1 MKIGM
6 RKPSLTKSL
15 KARTTSKWK
24 RQAKKAIIPGYGK
37 KGMGWIKNPKKAMY
51 NKVYHKTTF
60 GLSDL
65 FKSSKKSKKKVDNN
79 KQQSILASNGKKQH
93 TSKDYKKTSLVFLI
107 ISIILLFLIP
117 PLGVILLFFS
127 FMMFLIGRFTAKQE
141 KKKKIDNYS
150 GPSVDKIV
158 FHDDFLLMGT
168 NYHEEEAELAAD
180 FLSEGIHYFGKD
192 NKSLKSYMLETY
204 KPVYKYNKLKTVDV
218 HLLPE
223 PSNPHDKNAVKVLV
237 NNIFVGYLPAVIAS
251 QISSYIANPNYR
263 YDAILTGRG
272 GPYKTL
278 NIETERVV
286 SRKSDLT
293 YYLDLTVWRLAK
305 K

>member
-6 RKPSLTKSL
+6 RKPSLTRSL

-37 KGMGWIKNPKKAMY
+37 KGMGWVKNPKKAMY

-65 FKSSKKSKKKVDNN
+65 FKSSKERAKNN
-79 KQQSILASNGKKQH
+79 KQPLQYDSSRQH
-93 TSKDYKKTSLVFLI
+93 TSNKNKRGSFIFLI
-107 ISIILLFLIP
+107 VSLILLFIVP
-117 PLGVILLFFS
+117 PLGVLLLLVNFFVFIIKYFS
-127 FMMFLIGRFTAKQE
+127 S
-141 KKKKIDNYS
+141 KKRKVTSSN
-150 GPSVDKIV
+150 PSVDKII
-158 FHDDFLLMGT
+158 FHEDFLLMGT
-168 NYHEEEAELAAD
+168 NYHKEEAEIAAD
-180 FLSEGIHYFGKD
+180 FLSEGVHYFGKD

-223 PSNPHDKNAVKVLV
+223 PSNPHDQNAIQVLV
-237 NNIFVGYLPAVIAS
+237 NNIFVGYIPASIAA
-251 QISSYIANPNYR
+251 QISTYIANPNYR

-278 NIETERVV
+278 NIETERVI
-286 SRKSDLT
+286 SRESDLT
-293 YYLDLTVWRLAK
+293 YYLDLTVWSLAK

>member
-6 RKPSLTKSL
+6 RTPSLTRSL

-37 KGMGWIKNPKKAMY
+37 KGMGWVKNPKKAMY

-65 FKSSKKSKKKVDNN
+65 FKSSKKRAKNN
-79 KQQSILASNGKKQH
+79 KQPLQYDSSRQH
-93 TSKDYKKTSLVFLI
+93 TSNKNKRGSFIFLI
-107 ISIILLFLIP
+107 VSLILLFIVP
-117 PLGVILLFFS
+117 PLGVLLLLVNFFVFIIKYFS
-127 FMMFLIGRFTAKQE
+127 S
-141 KKKKIDNYS
+141 KKRKVTSSN
-150 GPSVDKIV
+150 PSVDKII
-158 FHDDFLLMGT
+158 FHEDFLLMGT
-168 NYHEEEAELAAD
+168 NYHKEEAEIAAD
-180 FLSEGIHYFGKD
+180 FLSKGIHYFGKD

-218 HLLPE
+218 QLLPE

-286 SRKSDLT
+286 TREKELT
-293 YYLDLTVWRLAK
+293 YYLDLTIWHLAK

>member
-6 RKPSLTKSL
+6 RKPSLTRSL

-37 KGMGWIKNPKKAMY
+37 KGMGWVKNPKKTMY

-65 FKSSKKSKKKVDNN
+65 FKPSKKRAKNN
-79 KQQSILASNGKKQH
+79 KQPLQYDSSRQH
-93 TSKDYKKTSLVFLI
+93 TSNKNNRGSLIFLI
-107 ISIILLFLIP
+107 VSLILLFIVP
-117 PLGVILLFFS
+117 PLGVLLLLVNFFVFIIKYFS
-127 FMMFLIGRFTAKQE
+127 S
-141 KKKKIDNYS
+141 KKRKVTSSN
-150 GPSVDKIV
+150 PSVDKII
-158 FHDDFLLMGT
+158 FHEDFLLMGT
-168 NYHEEEAELAAD
+168 NYHKEEAEIAAD
-180 FLSEGIHYFGKD
+180 FLSEGVHYFGKD

-223 PSNPHDKNAVKVLV
+223 PSNPHDQNAIQVLV
-237 NNIFVGYLPAVIAS
+237 NNIFVGYIPASIAA
-251 QISSYIANPNYR
+251 QISTYIANPNYR

-278 NIETERVV
+278 NIETERVI
-286 SRKSDLT
+286 SRESDLT
-293 YYLDLTVWRLAK
+293 YYLDLTVWHLAEK
-305 K
+305 

>member
-1 MKIGM
+1 M
-6 RKPSLTKSL
+6 RKPSLTRSL

-37 KGMGWIKNPKKAMY
+37 KGMGWVKNPKKAMY

-93 TSKDYKKTSLVFLI
+93 TSKDYKKASLVFLVV
-107 ISIILLFLIP
+107 SIILLFLIP
-117 PLGVILLFFS
+117 PFGVILLFFS

-168 NYHEEEAELAAD
+168 NYHKEEAELAAD

-223 PSNPHDKNAVKVLV
+223 PSNPHDQNAIQVLV
-237 NNIFVGYLPAVIAS
+237 NNIFVGYIPASIAA
-251 QISSYIANPNYR
+251 QISTYIANPNYR

-278 NIETERVV
+278 NIETERVI
-286 SRKSDLT
+286 SRESDLT
-293 YYLDLTVWRLAK
+293 YYLDLTVWHLAEK
-305 K
+305 

>member
-1 MKIGM
+1 M
-6 RKPSLTKSL
+6 RTPSLKKSL

-37 KGMGWIKNPKKAMY
+37 KGVGWIKNPKKAMY

-65 FKSSKKSKKKVDNN
+65 LKPSKKRKKKVVTK
-79 KQQSILASNGKKQH
+79 KQQSILSSNGKKQH
-93 TSKDYKKTSLVFLI
+93 TPKDHKEAGIVLMVLGAIF
-107 ISIILLFLIP
+107 LFLFP
-117 PLGVILLFFS
+117 PLGSFFLVTGFIS
-127 FMMFLIGRFTAKQE
+127 YIIGRLTAKRE

-168 NYHEEEAELAAD
+168 NYHKEEAEAAAD
-180 FLSEGIHYFGKD
+180 FLSKGVHYFGKD

-218 HLLPE
+218 QLLPE

-237 NNIFVGYLPAVIAS
+237 NNIFIGYLPAMIAS

-263 YDAILTGRG
+263 YDAILTGKG

-278 NIETERVV
+278 NIDTERVV
-286 SRKSDLT
+286 TREKELT
-293 YYLDLTVWRLAK
+293 YYLDLTMWRLAK

>member
-6 RKPSLTKSL
+6 RKPSLTRSL

-37 KGMGWIKNPKKAMY
+37 KGMGWVKNPKKAMY

-60 GLSDL
+60 GFSDL
-65 FKSSKKSKKKVDNN
+65 FKLSKKRAKNN
-79 KQQSILASNGKKQH
+79 EQPLQYDSSRQH
-93 TSKDYKKTSLVFLI
+93 TSNKNKRGSFIFLI
-107 ISIILLFLIP
+107 VSLILLFIVP
-117 PLGVILLFFS
+117 PLGVLLLLVNFFVFIIKYFS
-127 FMMFLIGRFTAKQE
+127 S
-141 KKKKIDNYS
+141 KKRKVTSSN
-150 GPSVDKIV
+150 PSVDKII
-158 FHDDFLLMGT
+158 FHEDFLLMGT
-168 NYHEEEAELAAD
+168 NYHKEEAEIAAD
-180 FLSEGIHYFGKD
+180 FLSEGVHYFGKD

-223 PSNPHDKNAVKVLV
+223 PSNPHDQNAIQVLV

-286 SRKSDLT
+286 THEKELT
-293 YYLDLTVWRLAK
+293 YYLDLTIWHLAK

>member
-6 RKPSLTKSL
+6 RKPSLTRSL

-37 KGMGWIKNPKKAMY
+37 KGMGWVKNPKKAMY

-65 FKSSKKSKKKVDNN
+65 FKSSKKRTKNN
-79 KQQSILASNGKKQH
+79 KQPLQYDSSRQH
-93 TSKDYKKTSLVFLI
+93 TSNKNNRGSLIFLI
-107 ISIILLFLIP
+107 VSLILLFIVP
-117 PLGVILLFFS
+117 PLGVLLLLVNFFVFIIKYFS
-127 FMMFLIGRFTAKQE
+127 S
-141 KKKKIDNYS
+141 KKRKVTSSN
-150 GPSVDKIV
+150 PSVDKII
-158 FHDDFLLMGT
+158 FHEDFLLMGT
-168 NYHEEEAELAAD
+168 NYHKEEAEIAAD
-180 FLSEGIHYFGKD
+180 FLSEGVHYFGKD

-223 PSNPHDKNAVKVLV
+223 PSNPHDQNAIQVLV
-237 NNIFVGYLPAVIAS
+237 NNIFVGYIPASIAA
-251 QISSYIANPNYR
+251 QISTYIANPNYR

-278 NIETERVV
+278 NIETERVI
-286 SRKSDLT
+286 SRESDLT
-293 YYLDLTVWRLAK
+293 YYLDLTVWHLAEK
-305 K
+305 

>member
-6 RKPSLTKSL
+6 RKPSLTRSL

-37 KGMGWIKNPKKAMY
+37 KGMGWVKNPKKAMY
-51 NKVYHKTTF
+51 NKIYHKTTF

-65 FKSSKKSKKKVDNN
+65 FKSSKKRTKNN
-79 KQQSILASNGKKQH
+79 KQPLQYDSSRRH
-93 TSKDYKKTSLVFLI
+93 TSNKNKQGSFIFLI
-107 ISIILLFLIP
+107 VSLILLFIVP
-117 PLGVILLFFS
+117 PLGVLLLLVNFFVFIIKYFS
-127 FMMFLIGRFTAKQE
+127 S
-141 KKKKIDNYS
+141 KKRKVTSSN
-150 GPSVDKIV
+150 PSVDKII
-158 FHDDFLLMGT
+158 FHEDFLLMGT
-168 NYHEEEAELAAD
+168 NYHKEEAEIAAD
-180 FLSEGIHYFGKD
+180 FLSEGVHYFGKD

-223 PSNPHDKNAVKVLV
+223 PSNPHDQNAIQVLV
-237 NNIFVGYLPAVIAS
+237 NNIFVGYIPASIAA
-251 QISSYIANPNYR
+251 QISTYIANPNYR

-278 NIETERVV
+278 NIETERVI
-286 SRKSDLT
+286 SRESDLT
-293 YYLDLTVWRLAK
+293 YYLDLTLWHLAEK
-305 K
+305 

>member
-6 RKPSLTKSL
+6 RKPSLTRSL

-37 KGMGWIKNPKKAMY
+37 KGMGWVKNPKKAMY

-237 NNIFVGYLPAVIAS
+237 NNIFVGYLPAMIAT
-251 QISSYIANPNYR
+251 QVSSYISNQNYR

-278 NIETERVV
+278 NIETERVI

>member
-6 RKPSLTKSL
+6 RTPSLKKSL

-37 KGMGWIKNPKKAMY
+37 KGVGWIKNPKKAMY

-65 FKSSKKSKKKVDNN
+65 LKPSKKRKKKVVIK
-79 KQQSILASNGKKQH
+79 KQQSILSSNGKKQH
-93 TSKDYKKTSLVFLI
+93 TPKDHKEAGIVLMVLGAIF
-107 ISIILLFLIP
+107 LFLFP
-117 PLGVILLFFS
+117 PLGFFLFITGFITYI
-127 FMMFLIGRFTAKQE
+127 IGRLTAKRE
-141 KKKKIDNYS
+141 KKKKVENYS
-150 GPSVDKIV
+150 PQIDTIV
-158 FHDDFLLMGT
+158 FRDDFLLMGT
-168 NYHEEEAELAAD
+168 NYHQEEAEIAAD
-180 FLSEGIHYFGKD
+180 YLSKGVHYFGKD

-218 HLLPE
+218 QLLPE

-286 SRKSDLT
+286 SREKELT
-293 YYLDLTVWRLAK
+293 YYLDLTIWCLAK

>member
-1 MKIGM
+1 M
-6 RKPSLTKSL
+6 RKPSLTRSL

-37 KGMGWIKNPKKAMY
+37 KGMGWVKNPKKAMY

-65 FKSSKKSKKKVDNN
+65 FKSSKKRAKNN
-79 KQQSILASNGKKQH
+79 KQPLQYDSSIQH
-93 TSKDYKKTSLVFLI
+93 TSNKNKRGSFIFLI
-107 ISIILLFLIP
+107 VSLILLFIVP
-117 PLGVILLFFS
+117 PLGVLLLLVNFFVFIIKYFS
-127 FMMFLIGRFTAKQE
+127 S
-141 KKKKIDNYS
+141 KKRKVTSSN
-150 GPSVDKIV
+150 PSVDKII
-158 FHDDFLLMGT
+158 FHEDFLLMGT
-168 NYHEEEAELAAD
+168 NYHQEEAEIAAD
-180 FLSEGIHYFGKD
+180 FLSKGVHYFGKD

-223 PSNPHDKNAVKVLV
+223 PSNPHDQNAIQVLV
-237 NNIFVGYLPAVIAS
+237 NNIFVGYIPASIAA
-251 QISSYIANPNYR
+251 QISTYIANPNYR

-278 NIETERVV
+278 NIETERVI
-286 SRKSDLT
+286 SRESDLT
-293 YYLDLTVWRLAK
+293 YYLDLTLWHLAEK
-305 K
+305 

>member
-6 RKPSLTKSL
+6 RTPSLKKSL

-37 KGMGWIKNPKKAMY
+37 KGVGWIKNPKKAMY

-65 FKSSKKSKKKVDNN
+65 LKPSKRRKKKVVTK
-79 KQQSILASNGKKQH
+79 KQQSILSPNGKKQH
-93 TSKDYKKTSLVFLI
+93 TPKEYKEAGIVLMVLGAIF
-107 ISIILLFLIP
+107 LFLFL
-117 PLGVILLFFS
+117 PLGFFLFITGFIS
-127 FMMFLIGRFTAKQE
+127 YIIGRLTTNRE
-141 KKKKIDNYS
+141 KKKKIENYS
-150 GPSVDKIV
+150 PQIDTIV
-158 FHDDFLLMGT
+158 FHDSFLLMGT
-168 NYHEEEAELAAD
+168 NYHKEEAEIAAD
-180 FLSEGIHYFGKD
+180 FLSKGVHYFGKD

-218 HLLPE
+218 QLLPE

-286 SRKSDLT
+286 SYEKELT
-293 YYLDLTVWRLAK
+293 YYLDLTIWRLAK

>member
-6 RKPSLTKSL
+6 RKPSLTRSL

-37 KGMGWIKNPKKAMY
+37 KGMGWVKNPKKAMY

-65 FKSSKKSKKKVDNN
+65 FKPSKKRMKNN
-79 KQQSILASNGKKQH
+79 KQPLQYDSSRQH
-93 TSKDYKKTSLVFLI
+93 TSNKNKRGSFIFLI
-107 ISIILLFLIP
+107 VSLILLFIVP
-117 PLGVILLFFS
+117 PLGVLLLLVNFFVFIIKYFS
-127 FMMFLIGRFTAKQE
+127 S
-141 KKKKIDNYS
+141 KKRKVASSN
-150 GPSVDKIV
+150 PSVDTII
-158 FHDDFLLMGT
+158 FHEDFLLMGT
-168 NYHEEEAELAAD
+168 NYHKEEAEIAAD
-180 FLSEGIHYFGKD
+180 FLSEGVHYFGKD

-223 PSNPHDKNAVKVLV
+223 PSNPHDQNAIQVLV
-237 NNIFVGYLPAVIAS
+237 NNIFVGYIPASIAA
-251 QISSYIANPNYR
+251 QISTYIANPNYR

-278 NIETERVV
+278 NFETERVI
-286 SRKSDLT
+286 SRESDLT
-293 YYLDLTVWRLAK
+293 YYLDLTVWHLAEK
-305 K
+305 

>member
-6 RKPSLTKSL
+6 RTPSLKKSL

-37 KGMGWIKNPKKAMY
+37 KGVGWIKNPKKAMY

-65 FKSSKKSKKKVDNN
+65 FKSSKKKKRKVVTN

-93 TSKDYKKTSLVFLI
+93 TAKEHKEASLVFLV
-107 ISIILLFLIP
+107 ISVILLFLIP
-117 PLGVILLFFS
+117 PLGVMLLFIS
-127 FMMFLIGRFTAKQE
+127 LLTFLISYLAEKRE
-141 KKKKIDNYS
+141 KKTKKENYS

-168 NYHEEEAELAAD
+168 NYHQEEAEIAAD
-180 FLSEGIHYFGKD
+180 FLSNGVHYFGKD

-218 HLLPE
+218 QLLPE

-237 NNIFVGYLPAVIAS
+237 NNIFVGYLPAMIAS
-251 QISSYIANPNYR
+251 QISSYTANPNYR

-286 SRKSDLT
+286 TREKELT
-293 YYLDLTVWRLAK
+293 YYLDLTIWRLAQK
-305 K
+305 

>member
-1 MKIGM
+1 M
-6 RKPSLTKSL
+6 RKPSLTRSL

-37 KGMGWIKNPKKAMY
+37 KGMGWVKNPKKAMY

-65 FKSSKKSKKKVDNN
+65 FKPSKKRMKNN
-79 KQQSILASNGKKQH
+79 KQPLQYDSSRQH
-93 TSKDYKKTSLVFLI
+93 TSNKNKRGSFIFLI
-107 ISIILLFLIP
+107 VSLILLFIVP
-117 PLGVILLFFS
+117 PLGVLLLLVNFFVFIIKYFS
-127 FMMFLIGRFTAKQE
+127 S
-141 KKKKIDNYS
+141 KKRKVASSN
-150 GPSVDKIV
+150 PSVDKII
-158 FHDDFLLMGT
+158 FHEDFLLMGT
-168 NYHEEEAELAAD
+168 NYHKEEAEIAAD
-180 FLSEGIHYFGKD
+180 FLSEGVHYFGKD

-223 PSNPHDKNAVKVLV
+223 PSNPHDQNAIQVLV
-237 NNIFVGYLPAVIAS
+237 NNIFVGYIPASIAA
-251 QISSYIANPNYR
+251 QISTYIANPNYR

-278 NIETERVV
+278 NIETERVI
-286 SRKSDLT
+286 SRESDLT
-293 YYLDLTVWRLAK
+293 YYLDLTLWHLAEK
-305 K
+305 

>member
-6 RKPSLTKSL
+6 RTPSLKKSL
-15 KARTTSKWK
+15 KAKTTSKWK

-37 KGMGWIKNPKKAMY
+37 KGMGWVKNLKKAMY

-65 FKSSKKSKKKVDNN
+65 FKPSKKRAKNN
-79 KQQSILASNGKKQH
+79 KQPLQYDSSRQH
-93 TSKDYKKTSLVFLI
+93 TSNKNNRGSLIFLI
-107 ISIILLFLIP
+107 VSLILLFIVP
-117 PLGVILLFFS
+117 PLGVLLLLVNFFVFIIKYFS
-127 FMMFLIGRFTAKQE
+127 S
-141 KKKKIDNYS
+141 KKRKVTSSN
-150 GPSVDKIV
+150 PSVDKII
-158 FHDDFLLMGT
+158 FHEDFLLMGT
-168 NYHEEEAELAAD
+168 NYHKEEAEIAAD
-180 FLSEGIHYFGKD
+180 FLSEGVHYFGKD

-223 PSNPHDKNAVKVLV
+223 PSNPHDQNAIQVLV
-237 NNIFVGYLPAVIAS
+237 NNIFVGYIPASIAA
-251 QISSYIANPNYR
+251 QISTYIANPNYR

-278 NIETERVV
+278 NIETERVI
-286 SRKSDLT
+286 SRESDLT
-293 YYLDLTVWRLAK
+293 YYLDLTVWHLAEK
-305 K
+305 

>member
-6 RKPSLTKSL
+6 RKPSLTRSL

-37 KGMGWIKNPKKAMY
+37 KGMGWVKNPKKAMY

-65 FKSSKKSKKKVDNN
+65 FKPSKKRAKNNKQPLQYDSSRQHTSNKNNRGSLIFLIVSLILLFIVPLLGVLLLLVNFFVFIIKYFSSKKRKVT
-79 KQQSILASNGKKQH
+79 SSN
-93 TSKDYKKTSLVFLI
+93 
-107 ISIILLFLIP
+107 
-117 PLGVILLFFS
+117 
-127 FMMFLIGRFTAKQE
+127 
-141 KKKKIDNYS
+141 
-150 GPSVDKIV
+150 PSVDKII
-158 FHDDFLLMGT
+158 FHEDFLLMGT
-168 NYHEEEAELAAD
+168 NYHKEEAEIAAD
-180 FLSEGIHYFGKD
+180 FLSEGVHYFGKD

-223 PSNPHDKNAVKVLV
+223 PSNPHDQNAIQVLV
-237 NNIFVGYLPAVIAS
+237 NNIFVGYIPASIAA
-251 QISSYIANPNYR
+251 QISTYIANPNYR

-278 NIETERVV
+278 NIETERVI
-286 SRKSDLT
+286 SRESDLT
-293 YYLDLTVWRLAK
+293 YYLDLTVWHLAEK
-305 K
+305 

>member
-6 RKPSLTKSL
+6 RTPSLKKSL
-15 KARTTSKWK
+15 KAKTTSKWK
-24 RQAKKAIIPGYGK
+24 RQAKKAIIPRYGK
-37 KGMGWIKNPKKAMY
+37 KGVGWIKNPKKAMY

-65 FKSSKKSKKKVDNN
+65 FKSSKKRAKNN
-79 KQQSILASNGKKQH
+79 KQPLQYDSSRQH
-93 TSKDYKKTSLVFLI
+93 TSNKNKRGSFIFLI
-107 ISIILLFLIP
+107 VSLILLFIVP
-117 PLGVILLFFS
+117 PLGVLLLLVNFFVFIIKYFS
-127 FMMFLIGRFTAKQE
+127 S
-141 KKKKIDNYS
+141 KKRKVTSSN
-150 GPSVDKIV
+150 PSVDKII
-158 FHDDFLLMGT
+158 FHEDFLLMGT
-168 NYHEEEAELAAD
+168 NYHKEEAEIAAD
-180 FLSEGIHYFGKD
+180 FLSEGVHYFGKD

-223 PSNPHDKNAVKVLV
+223 PSNPHDQNAIQVLV
-237 NNIFVGYLPAVIAS
+237 NNIFVGYIPASIAA
-251 QISSYIANPNYR
+251 QISTYIANPNYR

-278 NIETERVV
+278 NIETERVI
-286 SRKSDLT
+286 SREKELT
-293 YYLDLTVWRLAK
+293 YYLDLTIWHLAK

>member
-6 RKPSLTKSL
+6 RTPSLKKSL
-15 KARTTSKWK
+15 KAKTTSKWK

-37 KGMGWIKNPKKAMY
+37 KGVGWIKNPKKAMY

-65 FKSSKKSKKKVDNN
+65 FKSSKKRAKNN
-79 KQQSILASNGKKQH
+79 KQPLQYDSSRQH
-93 TSKDYKKTSLVFLI
+93 TSNKNKRGSFIFLI
-107 ISIILLFLIP
+107 VSLILLFIFP
-117 PLGVILLFFS
+117 PFGVLLLLVNFFVFIIKYFS
-127 FMMFLIGRFTAKQE
+127 S
-141 KKKKIDNYS
+141 KKRKVTSSN
-150 GPSVDKIV
+150 PSVDKII
-158 FHDDFLLMGT
+158 FHEDFLLMGT
-168 NYHEEEAELAAD
+168 NYHKEEAEIAAD
-180 FLSEGIHYFGKD
+180 FLSEGVHYFGKD

-223 PSNPHDKNAVKVLV
+223 PSNPHDQNAIQVLV
-237 NNIFVGYLPAVIAS
+237 NNIFVGYIPASIAA
-251 QISSYIANPNYR
+251 QISTYIANPNYR

-278 NIETERVV
+278 NIETERVI
-286 SRKSDLT
+286 SREKELT
-293 YYLDLTVWRLAK
+293 YYLDLTIWHLAK

>member
-6 RKPSLTKSL
+6 RKPNLTRSL

-24 RQAKKAIIPGYGK
+24 RQAKKAIVPGYGN
-37 KGMGWIKNPKKAMY
+37 KGMGWVKNPKKAMY

-65 FKSSKKSKKKVDNN
+65 FKSSKERAKNN
-79 KQQSILASNGKKQH
+79 KKPLQYDSSRQH
-93 TSKDYKKTSLVFLI
+93 TSNKNKRGSFIFLI
-107 ISIILLFLIP
+107 VSLILLFIVP
-117 PLGVILLFFS
+117 PLGVLLLLVNFFVFIIKYFS
-127 FMMFLIGRFTAKQE
+127 S
-141 KKKKIDNYS
+141 KKRKVTSSN
-150 GPSVDKIV
+150 PSVDKII
-158 FHDDFLLMGT
+158 FHEDFLLMGT
-168 NYHEEEAELAAD
+168 NYHKEEAEIAAD
-180 FLSEGIHYFGKD
+180 FLSEGVHYFGKD

-223 PSNPHDKNAVKVLV
+223 PSNPHDQNAIQVLV
-237 NNIFVGYLPAVIAS
+237 NNIFVGYIPASIAA
-251 QISSYIANPNYR
+251 QISTYIANPNYR

-278 NIETERVV
+278 NIETERVI
-286 SRKSDLT
+286 SRESDLT
-293 YYLDLTVWRLAK
+293 YYLDLTVWHLAEK
-305 K
+305 

>member
-6 RKPSLTKSL
+6 RKPSLTRSL

-37 KGMGWIKNPKKAMY
+37 KGMGWVKNPKKAMY

-65 FKSSKKSKKKVDNN
+65 FKPSKKRAKNN
-79 KQQSILASNGKKQH
+79 KQPLQYDSSRQH
-93 TSKDYKKTSLVFLI
+93 TSNKNKRGSFIFLI
-107 ISIILLFLIP
+107 VSLILLFIVP
-117 PLGVILLFFS
+117 PLGVLLLLVNFFVFIIKYFS
-127 FMMFLIGRFTAKQE
+127 S
-141 KKKKIDNYS
+141 KKRKVTSSN
-150 GPSVDKIV
+150 PSVDKII
-158 FHDDFLLMGT
+158 FHEDFLLMGT
-168 NYHEEEAELAAD
+168 NYHKEEAEIAAD
-180 FLSEGIHYFGKD
+180 FLSEGVHYFGKD

-223 PSNPHDKNAVKVLV
+223 PSNPHDQNAIQVLV
-237 NNIFVGYLPAVIAS
+237 NNIFVGYIPASIAA
-251 QISSYIANPNYR
+251 QISTYIANPNYR
-263 YDAILTGRG
+263 YDSILTGRG

-278 NIETERVV
+278 NIETERVI
-286 SRKSDLT
+286 SRESELT
-293 YYLDLTVWRLAK
+293 YYLDLTVWHLAEK
-305 K
+305 

>member
-6 RKPSLTKSL
+6 RKPSLTRSL

-37 KGMGWIKNPKKAMY
+37 KGMGWVKNPKKAMY

-65 FKSSKKSKKKVDNN
+65 FKPSKKRAKNN
-79 KQQSILASNGKKQH
+79 KQPLQYDSSRQH
-93 TSKDYKKTSLVFLI
+93 TSNKNNRGSLIFLI
-107 ISIILLFLIP
+107 VSLILLFIVP
-117 PLGVILLFFS
+117 PLGVLLLLVNFFVFIIKYFS
-127 FMMFLIGRFTAKQE
+127 S
-141 KKKKIDNYS
+141 KKRKVTSSN
-150 GPSVDKIV
+150 PSVDKII
-158 FHDDFLLMGT
+158 FHEDFLLMGT
-168 NYHEEEAELAAD
+168 NYHKEEAEIVAD
-180 FLSEGIHYFGKD
+180 FLSEGVHYFGKD

-223 PSNPHDKNAVKVLV
+223 PSNPHDQNAIQVLV
-237 NNIFVGYLPAVIAS
+237 NNIFVGYIPASIAA
-251 QISSYIANPNYR
+251 QISTYIANPNYR

-278 NIETERVV
+278 NIETERVI
-286 SRKSDLT
+286 SRESDLT
-293 YYLDLTVWRLAK
+293 YYLDLTVWHLAEK
-305 K
+305 